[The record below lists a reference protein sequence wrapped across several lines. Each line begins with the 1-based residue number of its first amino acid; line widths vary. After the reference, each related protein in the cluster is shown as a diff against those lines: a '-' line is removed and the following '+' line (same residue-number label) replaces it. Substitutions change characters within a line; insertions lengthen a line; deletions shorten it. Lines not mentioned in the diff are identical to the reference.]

1 LSLDPIPPL
10 DADWFRRA
18 AEHQARLTMP
28 TGALGRLLELGQ
40 QLCAIQE
47 TLTPRADPATVAIMA
62 ADHGI
67 AAEGVS
73 AYPQEVTGQM
83 LLNFMSGGAAI
94 NVLARQSQTRVLT
107 VDMGVKHP
115 PASGVLNRQR
125 CLTGDCLLHL
135 AIAPGTANFLHGP
148 AMSRQQVEQAIAVG
162 RRVVAEELAAR
173 GVKVVALGEMGIG
186 NTTSASALTSL
197 MTGQSVEAVTGR
209 GTGLDEVGWRHK
221 VEVIRRSLDRHFPRR
236 SGPVEP
242 LAALTAVGGFEIAGL
257 VGVALEAAARRMV
270 VVLDGFISS
279 VAGLLAVR
287 LEPELRGYCV
297 AAHCSME
304 PGHRAVLDA
313 LDLKPLLDLGMRL
326 GEGSGAALAIP
337 LLQGAANI
345 TREMATF
352 ESAGVRDREPR

>member
-1 LSLDPIPPL
+1 
-10 DADWFRRA
+10 
-18 AEHQARLTMP
+18 MP
-28 TGALGRLLELGQ
+28 AGALGRLLDLGQ
-40 QLCAIQE
+40 QLCAIEE
-47 TLTPRADPATVAIMA
+47 TLTPRADPATVVVLA

-67 AAEGVS
+67 AEEGVS

-94 NVLARQSQTRVLT
+94 NVLARHSQTRVLT
-107 VDMGVKHP
+107 VDLGVKHP
-115 PASGVLNRQR
+115 PATNAPQP
-125 CLTGDCLLHL
+125 DCLLHL
-135 AIAPGTANFLHGP
+135 AIAPGTANFLHRP
-148 AMSRQQVEQAIAVG
+148 AMTRQQAEQAIAVG

-186 NTTSASALTSL
+186 NTTSASALASL
-197 MTGQSVEAVTGR
+197 LTGQAVEAVTGR

-221 VEVIRRSLDRHFPRR
+221 VEVIRRSLDRHFPQR
-236 SGPVEP
+236 SGRLEP
-242 LAALTAVGGFEIAGL
+242 LPALTAVGGFEIAGL
-257 VGVALEAAARRMV
+257 VGVALESAARRMV

-297 AAHCSME
+297 AAHCSVE
-304 PGHRAVLDA
+304 PGHRAVLEA

-345 TREMATF
+345 MREMATF
-352 ESAGVRDREPR
+352 ESAGVLDRAPR